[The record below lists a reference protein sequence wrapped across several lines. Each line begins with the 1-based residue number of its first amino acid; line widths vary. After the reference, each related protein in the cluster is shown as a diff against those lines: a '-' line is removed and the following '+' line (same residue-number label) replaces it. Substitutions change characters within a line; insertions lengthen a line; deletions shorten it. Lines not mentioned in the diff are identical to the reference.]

1 MSLRLIEIVVSK
13 DNREKIRTFFED
25 APLIDKY
32 ETPLMGDRLKFS
44 LILNSSETE
53 EVMDELTDHFES
65 DPNFRLILQDV
76 LTTLPRQEE
85 EEQPPEP
92 DETTEEVT
100 EEKEKVTK
108 KDRIS
113 REVLYDEIHEATG
126 LTKIY
131 IAMVILSAVVAAVG
145 LLKDNLAVIIGAM
158 VIAPLLGPNV
168 ALALSTTLGDRK
180 LARRATYTNLVG
192 ILLALVVSIILGLFF
207 KPDTSGYEIAART
220 SVSLAD
226 IALALVAGVAG
237 SLAFTTGVSSALVGV
252 MVAVALLPPLVT
264 CGLLIGSGDWNPA
277 QGAFLLLLTNLICIN
292 LAGVLTFMA
301 QGIRPRTWYDAE
313 RAKQHSLRAVI
324 IWIILLVALAIV
336 IHLAGRHWES
346 V

>member
-25 APLIDKY
+25 APLLDNY

-44 LILNSSETE
+44 LILDSSETE

-76 LTTLPRQEE
+76 LTSLPRKEE
-85 EEQPPEP
+85 EEQPPEAAETV
-92 DETTEEVT
+92 DEVP
-100 EEKEKVTK
+100 EEKEKVEK
-108 KDRIS
+108 KSRIS
-113 REVLYDEIHEATG
+113 REVLYEDISEATG

-131 IAMVILSAVVAAVG
+131 MAMVILSALVAAVG

-168 ALALSTTLGDRK
+168 ALALSTTLGDTK
-180 LARRATYTNLVG
+180 LAWRATYTNLVG
-192 ILLALVVSIILGLFF
+192 ILLALVVSVILGLIF
-207 KPDTSGYEIAART
+207 KPDASSQEIATRT

-226 IALALVAGVAG
+226 IALALVAGAAG
-237 SLAFTTGVSSALVGV
+237 SLAFTTGVSTALVGV

-264 CGLLIGSGDWNPA
+264 CGLLIGSGDWDPA
-277 QGAFLLLLTNLICIN
+277 QGSFLLLLTNLICIN

-313 RAKQHSLRAVI
+313 RAKRHTRRAVI
-324 IWIILLVALAIV
+324 IWIVLLAALAFV
-336 IHLAGRHWES
+336 IFMAGRHWE
-346 V
+346 VI